1 MDNTNFDRFIN
12 KANEIVSK
20 QEIEGA
26 TNAEA
31 EREVAHYFG
40 MSKLDYRITRSA
52 ALRARRAREAFE
64 VHYYR
69 GTHPEATVAEIA
81 LALCLTE
88 AHVKAVIDHE

>member
-1 MDNTNFDRFIN
+1 MDNTNFDRFIE
-12 KANEIVSK
+12 KANGIVSK
-20 QEIEGA
+20 QKIEGA

-40 MSKLDYRITRSA
+40 MSKLDYRVTRSA

-69 GTHPEATVAEIA
+69 GTHPEATVVEIA
-81 LALCLTE
+81 SVLGLTE
-88 AHVKAVIDHE
+88 AHVKAALERK

>member
-12 KANEIVSK
+12 KSNEIVSNQK
-20 QEIEGA
+20 IEGA

-52 ALRARRAREAFE
+52 AIRARRAREAFE

-69 GTHPEATVAEIA
+69 GTHPDASIAEIA
-81 LALCLTE
+81 LALDLTE
-88 AHVKAVIDHE
+88 VHVKALIDHE